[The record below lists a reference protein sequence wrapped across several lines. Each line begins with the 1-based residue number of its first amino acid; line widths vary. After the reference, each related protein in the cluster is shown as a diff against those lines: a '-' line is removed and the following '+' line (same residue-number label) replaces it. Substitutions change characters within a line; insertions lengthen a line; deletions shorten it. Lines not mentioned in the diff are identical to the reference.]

1 MSLHRPTED
10 LLRVDMLAAKAS
22 LDAAREAIK
31 DHHVTGQEG
40 KLLYTAALTRY
51 ATALRRF
58 SGLVVDGKVPP
69 DVRDRC

>member
-1 MSLHRPTED
+1 MPLHRPTED
-10 LLRVDMLAAKAS
+10 LLRTDMLAAKNS

-31 DHHVTGQEG
+31 DQQLTYKEG
-40 KLLYTAALTRY
+40 KLLFAAAFTRY

-69 DVRDRC
+69 DLQP